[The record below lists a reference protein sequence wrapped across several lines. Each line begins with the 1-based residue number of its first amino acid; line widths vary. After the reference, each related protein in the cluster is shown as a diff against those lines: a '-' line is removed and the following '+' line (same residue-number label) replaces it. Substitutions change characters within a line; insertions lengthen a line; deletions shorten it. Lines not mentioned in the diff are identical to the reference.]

1 MFLISSVAYLD
12 RVNISIAGPA
22 ITREFH
28 LDNIELG
35 WVLSSFLI
43 GYALF
48 QTAGGALA
56 DNVGPRRVL
65 AFGVVWWA
73 VFTSA
78 ITLLSP
84 ATGALLGGLMLIR
97 FCLGVGEA
105 VVYPSCNAV
114 VSAWIPSSE
123 RGKANGAIFAGV
135 GLGGAFTSPFISYLT
150 VNYGWR
156 SCFLMS
162 AVLGLAVGGV
172 WYVIARDR
180 PSRHPRITQGELAYI
195 EAGMPPRGPEGK
207 RTKLPWKY
215 ILTERNILLV
225 TLSYFTYG
233 YAAYIFISW
242 FFIYLNTVR
251 KLNMKQSAAYTVLP
265 FLAMA
270 VGSVVGGWIS
280 DALMK
285 RYGKRVGRCYF
296 SAAAIAACAIF
307 IALGSQL
314 ENATAASLVLAGGV
328 GSLYLSQSAFWTV
341 SADIG
346 KASAGSVSGFMNMIN
361 QFGGALTAS
370 LTPWIAKH
378 YGWTAS
384 FMVASAL
391 CLVGAGMWLLVRLDT
406 VDNKVP
412 A

>member
-12 RVNISIAGPA
+12 RVNISIAGPSL
-22 ITREFH
+22 TREFGI
-28 LDNIELG
+28 DNVEFG
-35 WVLSSFLI
+35 WVLSAFLV

-48 QTAGGALA
+48 QTPGGALA
-56 DNVGPRRVL
+56 DRVGPRRTL

-78 ITLLSP
+78 IALLSP
-84 ATGALLGGLMLIR
+84 GIGALLGVLMLTR

-105 VVYPSCNAV
+105 IVYPSCNAA
-114 VSAWIPSSE
+114 VSAWIPSAE
-123 RGKANGAIFAGV
+123 RGKANGVIFAGV
-135 GLGGAFTSPFISYLT
+135 GLGGAFTSPFISYLM

-156 SCFLMS
+156 SSFALS

-180 PSRHPRITQGELAYI
+180 PSRHPRISAGELAYI
-195 EAGMPPRGPEGK
+195 EAGLPARGSGGK
-207 RTKLPWKY
+207 RVKLPWRY

-242 FFIYLNTVR
+242 FYIYLNTVR
-251 KLNMKQSAAYTVLP
+251 GLNVKQSAAYTVLP

-270 VGSVVGGWIS
+270 SGSLAGGWIS

-285 RYGKRVGRCYF
+285 RYGKRVGRCYP
-296 SAAAIAACAIF
+296 AAISIALCAVF

-314 ENATAASLVLAGGV
+314 ANATAASLVLAAGV
-328 GSLYLSQSAFWTV
+328 GSLYLSQSVFWTV

-346 KASAGSVSGFMNMIN
+346 KGSAGSVSGFMNMIN

-378 YGWTAS
+378 FGWTSS
-384 FMVASAL
+384 FLVAAAL
-391 CLVGAGMWLLVRLDT
+391 CVVGAAAWLFVRLET
-406 VDNKVP
+406 VD
-412 A
+412 